1 MFSQLF
7 DYDKDGILN
16 LRETQKLLRCLGF
29 KVFLTIHLTFDDRPK
44 VYMQIKGT
52 KLTGNIFWAPN
63 FKTWFV
69 NYASLRQ
76 MKNKRGQ

>member
-44 VYMQIKGT
+44 VHMQKKGT

-63 FKTWFV
+63 LKTRFV

>member
-29 KVFLTIHLTFDDRPK
+29 KVFLTLHLTFDDRKK
-44 VYMQIKGT
+44 VCANKGH
-52 KLTGNIFWAPN
+52 KIDRKYILGSEFQNL
-63 FKTWFV
+63 V
-69 NYASLRQ
+69 C
-76 MKNKRGQ
+76 

>member
-29 KVFLTIHLTFDDRPK
+29 KVFLTIHLTFDDRTK
-44 VYMQIKGT
+44 VYANKVHKIDRKYI
-52 KLTGNIFWAPN
+52 LAPN
-63 FKTWFV
+63 FKTRFV
-69 NYASLRQ
+69 NSESFRQ

>member
-29 KVFLTIHLTFDDRPK
+29 KVFVTIHLTFDDRPK
-44 VYMQIKGT
+44 VYMQIKST

-63 FKTWFV
+63 LKTRFV